1 MLRPALEYFNG
12 VRHHDFTEP
21 QRLLVLTVIE
31 YSLIRSLRADSAS
44 EFRMIV
50 NEQQVFCQLCGL
62 RKSKVS
68 EELSWLHRQS
78 VVESGSLDR
87 GWLWFALLPTI
98 GWRVPLRVSEASE
111 LVKLERWLEETTPDQ
126 PELIPPDPTLNE
138 MLRVDFVERQ
148 RGNSRVEPGAVRSSA
163 MGISSSPAGNQVESK
178 WPVGRL
184 WAAVEDGMR
193 AEPVPPQGTATLKV
207 PPQGTARVPPQ
218 GTATL
223 KVPPQGTARV
233 PQEGTPARVEP
244 DNRSRYVSVQSNRLI
259 DRGYREETEQVR
271 NEARQRAEGRLFRLI
286 GENERKER
294 CAMIWF
300 EAIDRIPARLEE
312 LIGHVEM
319 LQREHRLNTRPAAWL
334 NVSVRNALALMRVK
348 PVRPG

>member
-1 MLRPALEYFNG
+1 MFRPALEYFKG

-44 EFRMIV
+44 EFRMLV

-126 PELIPPDPTLNE
+126 SELIPPDPTLNE

-163 MGISSSPAGNQVESK
+163 MGILSSPAGNQVESK

-193 AEPVPPQGTATLKV
+193 AEP
-207 PPQGTARVPPQ
+207 VPPQ

-319 LQREHRLNTRPAAWL
+319 LQREHRLNARPAAWL
-334 NVSVRNALALMRVK
+334 NVSVRNELALIRVK
-348 PVRPG
+348 PARPGSCR

>member
-207 PPQGTARVPPQ
+207 PPQGTARVP
-218 GTATL
+218 
-223 KVPPQGTARV
+223 
-233 PQEGTPARVEP
+233 QEGTPARVEP